1 MMLINGVEIR
11 EQLEGELK
19 EMVVKL
25 DNKPCLAVIQVGD
38 NQASNVYVRN
48 KERACERVG
57 IETKTYKLPEE
68 TTEEE
73 LLDLI
78 NVLNHDNSKNGILV
92 QLPLPKH
99 LSVTKVLE
107 AIDPSK
113 DVDGFHYSNV
123 GKMFLGLDTLLPC
136 TPHGVMKMLEYI
148 EVEIEGKH
156 AVVVGASD
164 IVGKPMA
171 QLLLQEGATVTQCH
185 IKTKDLAFHTKQADI
200 LVVAVGKEKLI
211 TVDMVKE
218 GAIVIDVGINRNA
231 EGKLCGD
238 VDFENVKEKVS
249 AISPVPKGVGA
260 MTVAMLLYNTLKA
273 YVLQNS

>member
-1 MMLINGVEIR
+1 MILISGVEIR
-11 EQLEGELK
+11 DNIEAELK
-19 EMVVKL
+19 EKVAKL
-25 DNKPCLAVIQVGD
+25 DKKPCLAVIQVGD

-57 IETKTYKLPEE
+57 IDTKTYKLPED

-78 NVLNHDNSKNGILV
+78 NVLNHDSEKNGILV
-92 QLPLPKH
+92 QLPLPNH
-99 LSVTKVLE
+99 LIVTKVLE
-107 AIDPSK
+107 AIDPLK

-136 TPHGVMKMLEYI
+136 TPHGIMKMLEYI
-148 EVEIEGKH
+148 EADIEGKH

>member
-1 MMLINGVEIR
+1 MILISGVEIR
-11 EQLEGELK
+11 DNIEAELK
-19 EMVVKL
+19 EMVAKL
-25 DNKPCLAVIQVGD
+25 DKKPCLAVIQVGD

-57 IETKTYKLPEE
+57 IDTKTYKLPED

-78 NVLNHDNSKNGILV
+78 NVLNHDSEKNGILV

-99 LSVTKVLE
+99 INVTKVLE
-107 AIDPSK
+107 TILPIK

-136 TPHGVMKMLEYI
+136 TPHGIMKMLEYI
-148 EVEIEGKH
+148 EADIEGKH